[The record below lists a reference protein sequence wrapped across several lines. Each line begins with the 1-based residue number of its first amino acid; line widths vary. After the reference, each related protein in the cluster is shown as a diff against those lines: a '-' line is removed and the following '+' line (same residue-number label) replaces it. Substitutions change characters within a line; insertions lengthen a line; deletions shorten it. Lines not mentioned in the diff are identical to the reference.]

1 MLQMEIV
8 LIFRD
13 IASKVVV
20 LKVWS
25 RNPWS
30 LHDIYF
36 CGKEEPQGQKKFHNN
51 IETLSFYSHSFT
63 SIKRCVPEAV
73 CIIAT
78 G

>member
-13 IASKVVV
+13 VTSKVVV

-30 LHDIYF
+30 LHDIFF
-36 CGKEEPQGQKKFHNN
+36 CVKGEPQDQKKIHNK
-51 IETLSFYSHSFT
+51 IETLSFYSHSLT
-63 SIKRCVPEAV
+63 SIKRCFPEAV
-73 CIIAT
+73 VLL
-78 G
+78 